1 MNWVDFIN
9 EKELIDSLLS
19 NIETYINED
28 IYLHGEALVLLS
40 GGSTPLTLYKRF
52 KELAVKWEKV
62 TIGLVDER
70 YISNATAKSNYFNI
84 KNAIGENILSQA
96 SFKLLVGN
104 LDNQQENLLLVR
116 KVNNDLLGQKTIVI
130 LGMGIDGHTASL
142 FPNSHSIKT
151 GIESKM
157 PEIIVS
163 NSPTEP
169 VNRITH
175 NRASILLTKHLILYI
190 KGAEKKKVFED
201 SSKIKAPIFYFIE
214 QQHPILNIYWT
225 R

>member
-28 IYLHGEALVLLS
+28 IDLHGEALVLLS

-70 YISNATAKSNYFNI
+70 YISKAAVNSNYFNI
-84 KNAIGENILSQA
+84 KKALGESIISKA
-96 SFKLLVGN
+96 YMKSLVEQ

-116 KVNNDLLGQKTIVI
+116 KINNDLFGQKSIVI
-130 LGMGIDGHTASL
+130 LGMGTDGHTASL
-142 FPNSHSIKT
+142 FPNSHSIKR
-151 GIESKM
+151 GIESKI
-157 PEIIVS
+157 PELIAS

-190 KGAEKKKVFED
+190 KGAEKKKVFEE
-201 SSKIKAPIFYFIE
+201 SSKIKAPISYFIE

>member
-1 MNWVDFIN
+1 
-9 EKELIDSLLS
+9 
-19 NIETYINED
+19 
-28 IYLHGEALVLLS
+28 
-40 GGSTPLTLYKRF
+40 
-52 KELAVKWEKV
+52 
-62 TIGLVDER
+62 
-70 YISNATAKSNYFNI
+70 
-84 KNAIGENILSQA
+84 
-96 SFKLLVGN
+96 
-104 LDNQQENLLLVR
+104 
-116 KVNNDLLGQKTIVI
+116 
-130 LGMGIDGHTASL
+130 
-142 FPNSHSIKT
+142 
-151 GIESKM
+151 M